1 MSSTLSTARFI
12 EWFSGSARFLIS
24 LLFTSSP
31 AGCSVYFNTVLDCLP
46 TKCDTCPT
54 NRHFPFCSSYRV
66 FPLALNCRDGR
77 VLPAQPGPHAQGCLP
92 RGPSFPP
99 PSSSLRSASSA
110 PRWCSPRPEPF
121 TLQNARTAV
130 RSRFSWGSLHHN
142 RNNFKGMQLQVR
154 ISAAT
159 KSLWDKEP
167 SSSLKSPPD
176 NLPYS
181 RRRPGKCPVLVG
193 SPPITWLCMVPARTG
208 LSLSIYLCCRDQ
220 I

>member
-1 MSSTLSTARFI
+1 MSDRVSSTLSTARFI

-130 RSRFSWGSLHHN
+130 SPGALCIITGITLKGCNYRLEFPLL
-142 RNNFKGMQLQVR
+142 RNPCGTR
-154 ISAAT
+154 
-159 KSLWDKEP
+159 
-167 SSSLKSPPD
+167 
-176 NLPYS
+176 NLP
-181 RRRPGKCPVLVG
+181 
-193 SPPITWLCMVPARTG
+193 AA
-208 LSLSIYLCCRDQ
+208 
-220 I
+220 

>member
-1 MSSTLSTARFI
+1 MSGNSKARLGPRGQIEESRMHGPAAHSTVNARRPGEAGSRECHGAIRGAPGSRGLQSLWAQVVEGERPVSSTLSTAPFI

-31 AGCSVYFNTVLDCLP
+31 AGCGVYFNTVLDCLP

-99 PSSSLRSASSA
+99 PSSSL
-110 PRWCSPRPEPF
+110 
-121 TLQNARTAV
+121 
-130 RSRFSWGSLHHN
+130 
-142 RNNFKGMQLQVR
+142 
-154 ISAAT
+154 
-159 KSLWDKEP
+159 
-167 SSSLKSPPD
+167 
-176 NLPYS
+176 
-181 RRRPGKCPVLVG
+181 
-193 SPPITWLCMVPARTG
+193 
-208 LSLSIYLCCRDQ
+208 
-220 I
+220 